1 MLLLVCLMA
10 AADPPAPRFLLPSVA
25 QPQRYALD
33 LTILPESDTFRGAV
47 TIDLDLKQRL
57 SFLWLNGKDLTV
69 ESATLRAGD
78 RAYPARAV
86 AAGGEFLG
94 FGWHQPVGP
103 GAAQLTVRYRGKL
116 NEKTATGA
124 FRRRSAGDW
133 YVFTTFT
140 AIEARRAFPCFDE
153 PRYKTPWEMTLHV
166 RRSSAA
172 LSNAGQSSESEEPGG
187 MKRVVFAATAP
198 LPSSLVAFAVGPF
211 EIVDAGRAGRNGV
224 PVRIVTPRRRAAE
237 ASAARDATPKILD
250 ALEQYTGIPY
260 PFDKLDHLALLDS
273 AFGAIENPG
282 LIAYERKVLL
292 AKPEDDTPERRHA
305 MRETMAHELAHQW
318 FGNLVTMSSWE
329 DVWLSEGFA
338 TWMANKLMDE
348 ALPPGRNRILT
359 IDAAPGAPQVRAPM
373 SSRWQMRNVYSP
385 MVYHKGAATLRML
398 ENWLGAAEFQRGI
411 RNYLAAHKFG
421 SATTADFEAALQ
433 AVVGGTIGRDV
444 RPVLDSLLD
453 RSGAPVIAAETHCDS
468 APRLVLRQDRY
479 TPLGAHP
486 EQRLWTLPVCV
497 KGDGLAARC
506 LVLDSRET
514 ELPLASCPSW
524 VFANAGAAGYYRTLL
539 APNLLEG
546 IGRHFGE
553 LSAAERLS
561 FAQDVR
567 ALVENGRLPA
577 AQALHLLPAMAH
589 DSEPAVVLEAG
600 NLAAVLAPIV
610 PTPLRAKFDAFVRSV
625 LGEAP
630 APAKAGTSEL
640 LRRAQQKSVVEFLAG
655 VTGS

>member
-1 MLLLVCLMA
+1 MA
-10 AADPPAPRFLLPSVA
+10 AADPPAPRFLLPAVA

-33 LTILPESDTFRGAV
+33 LTILPERDTFRGAV

-57 SFLWLNGKDLTV
+57 SFLWLNGKDLAV

-78 RAYPARAV
+78 RAFPARAI
-86 AAGGEFLG
+86 AAAGEFLG
-94 FGWHQPVGP
+94 FGWQQPAGP

-116 NEKTATGA
+116 NDKTATGA

-166 RRSSAA
+166 RRSDAT
-172 LSNAGQSSESEEPGG
+172 LSNARQLSENEEPGG

-211 EIVDAGRAGRNGV
+211 EIVDAGRAGRNGT
-224 PVRIVTPRRRAAE
+224 PVRIITPRRCAAE
-237 ASAARDATPKILD
+237 AAAARDATPKILD

-282 LIAYERKVLL
+282 LIGYDRKVLL
-292 AKPEDDTPERRHA
+292 AKPENETPERRLA

-318 FGNLVTMSSWE
+318 FGNLVTMSAWE

-338 TWMANKLMDE
+338 TWMANKLMEE

-359 IDAAPGAPQVRAPM
+359 LDAAPGVAQVRAPM

-411 RNYLAAHKFG
+411 RSYLAAHEFG
-421 SATTADFEAALQ
+421 SAITADFEFALQ
-433 AVVGGTIGRDV
+433 TATGRDV

-453 RSGAPVIAAETHCDS
+453 RSGAPVIAAETRCDS
-468 APRLVLRQDRY
+468 APRLVLRQERY

-506 LVLDSRET
+506 LVLGSREM
-514 ELPLASCPSW
+514 EVPLASCPSW
-524 VFANAGAAGYYRTLL
+524 VFANAGATGYYRTLL
-539 APNLLEG
+539 APNLLQALE
-546 IGRHFGE
+546 RHFGE
-553 LSAAERLS
+553 LTPAERLS
-561 FAQDVR
+561 FAQDVQ

-577 AQALHLLPAMAH
+577 AQALRLLPTMAR
-589 DSEPAVVLEAG
+589 DSEPLVVLEAG

-610 PTPLRAKFDAFVRSV
+610 PATLKPKFDAFVRAV
-625 LGEAP
+625 FGESP
-630 APAKAGTSEL
+630 APAKPEASEL
-640 LRRAQQKSVVEFLAG
+640 LRRAQQKSLIEFLSDYRG
-655 VTGS
+655 R